1 MSTLGEEECF
11 RLKQWA
17 RNQHQV
23 ALSKHHRCMVMVSGD
38 EVWCHDVVETMLM
51 AVGLHSAYWV
61 TEREPLPEQ
70 SMSAAQVRRLLGQ
83 DTEAV
88 VFNAWS
94 RFDPDAFAAV
104 SGTINGG
111 GCLFLLTPVLEA
123 WPSFSDPDNAR
134 ITVYPKPAQR
144 LAGRYVRRLV
154 NVIRESNDV
163 LRIEQNKVLPRLVT
177 VPTYSVASLLHGGE
191 YRTADQQKAVE
202 AIEKVVTG
210 HRRRPLVITSDRG
223 RGKTS
228 SLGIAAAHLLKKG
241 ISRIIITAP
250 RYAMAERVFFRAKQL
265 LPEAVFSRGLIV
277 DGKREIQFLPPDELL
292 RRLPQADLVCV
303 DEAAGIP
310 ASLLEKLLQ
319 RYARI
324 VFASTVHGYEGSG
337 RGFAI
342 RFQSILDERTPGWTL
357 LSLITPIRW
366 ADNDPLESF
375 VSRAMLL
382 DASLPDAPIH
392 KDFNAAR
399 MTVECLDRDD
409 LLGNDKLLT
418 QLFGLLVQAHYQTRP
433 IDLRHLLDGPNI
445 SVYVIRDSERVYA
458 TALVASEGR
467 LDGDISQQI
476 FAGKRRPQG
485 HLLPQTLMAQG
496 GFIEAGALSYC
507 RVIRIAVDPSMQRHG
522 LGSALLTAVIQEA
535 RNKQFDCVGASFSI
549 LPGMLDFWRSCHF
562 KPVLIGMTKNAASG
576 AHSVVV
582 LQGISVE
589 GEALHHH
596 ARQRFNQTFPHW
608 LSDPLRELD
617 TGIVLELLHQTE
629 GTSLMQ
635 LSERDRQD
643 IDAFADGLRG
653 YEVNLWP
660 LWTFICASLPLSNV
674 VCILSGQE
682 SSLLIAKVLQKRG
695 WQEVAKLVHINGRAA
710 VIATMRKAVRKM
722 VRYHQKNSLW
732 K

>member
-1 MSTLGEEECF
+1 MSTLSDEEYS

-17 RNQHQV
+17 YHQHQV
-23 ALSKHHRCMVMVSGD
+23 AMSKNHRCMVVISGD
-38 EVWCHDVVETMLM
+38 ERWCHEVAKTMLM
-51 AVGLHSAYWV
+51 AADLHSAYWV

-70 SMSAAQVRRLLGQ
+70 SIPAAQVRRLLGQ
-83 DTEAV
+83 DTEAI

-111 GCLFLLTPVLEA
+111 GCLLLLTPALEEWA
-123 WPSFSDPDNAR
+123 SFSDPDNAR
-134 ITVYPKPAQR
+134 ITVYPYPAQR
-144 LAGRYVRRLV
+144 LAGRYLRRLV
-154 NVIRESNDV
+154 NVIRESSDV
-163 LRIEQNKVLPRLVT
+163 LRVEQNKILPAFAMVPIHSVT
-177 VPTYSVASLLHGGE
+177 APLSDDE
-191 YRTADQQKAVE
+191 YQTDDQKKAVK
-202 AIEKVVTG
+202 AIERVVTG

-228 SLGIAAAHLLKKG
+228 SLGIAAVHLLKKG

-250 RYAMAERVFFRAKQL
+250 RYAMAERVFARAKQL
-265 LPEAVFSRGLIV
+265 LPEAIFSHGLMV
-277 DGKREIQFLPPDELL
+277 YGNSEMQFLPPDELL

-342 RFQSILDERTPGWTL
+342 RFQKILDERTPSWML
-357 LSLITPIRW
+357 LSLTTPIRW
-366 ADNDPLESF
+366 ADKDPLESF

-392 KDFNAAR
+392 NTFNAAR

-409 LLGNDKLLT
+409 LLSNEKLLT

-445 SVYVIRDSERVYA
+445 SVYVIRDLGRVYA
-458 TALVASEGR
+458 TALVASEGG
-467 LDGDISQQI
+467 LDEGISQQI

-485 HLLPQTLMAQG
+485 HLLPQTLIAQG
-496 GFIEAGALSYC
+496 GFLEAGKLNYC
-507 RVIRIAVDPSMQRHG
+507 RIIRLAVDPSVQRHG
-522 LGSALLTAVIQEA
+522 LGTALLAALIQEA
-535 RNKQFDCVGASFSI
+535 QNKQFDFVGASFSI
-549 LPGMLDFWRSCHF
+549 LPGMLGFWCGCHF
-562 KPVLIGMTKNAASG
+562 KPVLVGMTKNVASG

-582 LQGISVE
+582 LQGISTE

-596 ARQRFNQTFPHW
+596 ARQRFNQVFPHW

-617 TGIVLELLHQTE
+617 TNIVLELWHQTE
-629 GTSLMQ
+629 DTSLLQ

-643 IDAFADGLRG
+643 IQSFADGLRG

-660 LWTFICASLPLSNV
+660 LWMFICASLPLSHQA
-674 VCILSGQE
+674 CILSKQE
-682 SSLLIAKVLQKRG
+682 SGLLISKVLQKRS
-695 WQEVAKLVHINGRAA
+695 WQEAAELAGINGRSAI
-710 VIATMRKAVRKM
+710 IAMMRKAVHNM
-722 VRYHQKNSLW
+722 IRYRQKNSFW